1 MAEIS
6 LAVLMRNQNDFA
18 RVSSPVIRTKEI
30 KLKRK
35 AAVAFYW
42 IRLPLL
48 DNLSGFIVSSCY
60 HQKEKKRYLSCTA
73 VL

>member
-18 RVSSPVIRTKEI
+18 LRFFTS
-30 KLKRK
+30 KLK
-35 AAVAFYW
+35 
-42 IRLPLL
+42 
-48 DNLSGFIVSSCY
+48 
-60 HQKEKKRYLSCTA
+60 KEKRQLHSIGYGCRFLIICR